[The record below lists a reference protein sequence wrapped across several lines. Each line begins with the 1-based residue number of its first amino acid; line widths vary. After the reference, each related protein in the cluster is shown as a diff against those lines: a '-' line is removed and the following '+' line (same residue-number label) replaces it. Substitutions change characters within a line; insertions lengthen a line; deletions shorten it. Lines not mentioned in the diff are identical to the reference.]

1 MKLPLPN
8 YSFHKFIKSSGVHTI
23 DLGQPTVQS
32 LVSNAVGHQFQS
44 GSVLHTGSGCT
55 QHSPHLTEESQWL
68 LGVKIVSVCEE
79 AGGQLAQPA
88 DGDVAQPHKDTVRGG
103 EGGGVVTEEGLQGR
117 KAG

>member
-1 MKLPLPN
+1 M
-8 YSFHKFIKSSGVHTI
+8 
-23 DLGQPTVQS
+23 
-32 LVSNAVGHQFQS
+32 
-44 GSVLHTGSGCT
+44 
-55 QHSPHLTEESQWL
+55 
-68 LGVKIVSVCEE
+68 LGVEIVSVCEE